1 MFVQRKNYQADFV
14 FTSKVSGRGLML
26 QRYIYSHTHN
36 ESKHKVLTMSEGN
49 IGIDAISRAVST
61 GSNFNRHFCYQY
73 KQ

>member
-1 MFVQRKNYQADFV
+1 MLV
-14 FTSKVSGRGLML
+14 LL

-36 ESKHKVLTMSEGN
+36 GSKHRVLTMSEGS

-73 KQ
+73 KLW